1 MADKWGDRTR
11 QPLTARQ
18 PGLMPH
24 FRTYQY
30 KSKMKD
36 ALGSLPDPCTSV
48 ISTDCTVFGSEQS
61 LTVCLR
67 RWILPEQGLGWLG
80 QVTWMPCIAQ
90 GAGGRLACM
99 KHCLYYSS
107 YPLDTGDRAAK
118 CKLRAV
124 KKSGVCVLTDRQLSL
139 SSVERTAEPESK
151 LQLPPYPWIFTH
163 NVWSPCQSKEA
174 PDKPGFSSCILECVR
189 VRCSKNSSTKDAH
202 QQSSAPN
209 RHQKHL
215 GPLLK
220 HFFFAPPWVCDPGT
234 ILFYLSAVAAAPG
247 LGPTLQGTL

>member
-1 MADKWGDRTR
+1 MLLKSRAIILEIEKLKKIWKAPLKSAIQMKPVTSERWQINGGDRTR

-90 GAGGRLACM
+90 GAGGGLACM

-139 SSVERTAEPESK
+139 LLKE
-151 LQLPPYPWIFTH
+151 Q
-163 NVWSPCQSKEA
+163 QSQKA
-174 PDKPGFSSCILECVR
+174 SSSC
-189 VRCSKNSSTKDAH
+189 
-202 QQSSAPN
+202 
-209 RHQKHL
+209 HL
-215 GPLLK
+215 TPE
-220 HFFFAPPWVCDPGT
+220 
-234 ILFYLSAVAAAPG
+234 YLHTMYDRPVKARKPQTSLG
-247 LGPTLQGTL
+247 LVLASLNV